1 VHLKPEMPT
10 GFGALVEMILLM
22 FHPVDPFAVDET
34 T

>member
-1 VHLKPEMPT
+1 MPT